1 MMHTRN
7 TEFCSAILFIFG
19 ATGDLAAKKIL
30 PSLQQWYG
38 DETPFAQICCLGRRP
53 LDEAA
58 YFSLVESKGG
68 FKLSDVLKNRIR
80 YHCLDFDDSPAYL
93 ALASRLDEGTSTA
106 ARLFFLAVKP
116 EAFLAIATKLHATGL
131 FIKGRSDHRLLFE
144 KPFGESLESAEKIQ
158 CHLMTLAKEEQL
170 YRIDHYLGKEMIRN
184 VLAIRF
190 ANRIFSES
198 WHSRAIETV
207 EITSNE
213 TAGVEERLEYY
224 DQTGAI
230 NDMVQSHLLQ
240 MLALVAMETPDSLGS
255 ESIRLKK
262 LNVLEHIKLVPG
274 SPPIIGQYQGYH
286 QQAEN
291 SQTETYVEVVL
302 QVDTPQWQ
310 GTRFILKTGKML
322 GEKRTEIR
330 LRYRPNSLC
339 LSCADTINAEPNQLV
354 IEVYPSEGIRL
365 TFSSKVPG
373 YDFVM
378 EPVTADYCHSCR
390 MTANKPESYVKL
402 LKDALIGDKTL
413 FASFD
418 ELHAQW
424 RIADAIKA
432 AARQAPLIAY
442 PPGIKTVAPKGGLSC

>member
-1 MMHTRN
+1 MMQIRN
-7 TEFCSAILFIFG
+7 NESCRAILFIFG
-19 ATGDLAAKKIL
+19 ATGDLATKKIF

-38 DETPFAQICCLGRRP
+38 DETPFAKIWCLGRRP

-58 YFSLVESKGG
+58 FFSLVESKGG
-68 FKLSDVLKNRIR
+68 FKLSDALKNRIG
-80 YHCLDFDDSPAYL
+80 YHCLDFDDSPAYP
-93 ALASRLDEGTSTA
+93 ALANRLDEGTSTA
-106 ARLFFLAVKP
+106 QRLFFLAVKP
-116 EAFLAIATKLHATGL
+116 EAFLTITTKLHATGL
-131 FIKGRSDHRLLFE
+131 FIKDRADHRLLFE
-144 KPFGESLESAEKIQ
+144 KPFGDSLETAGEIQ
-158 CHLMTLAKEEQL
+158 SHLMALAAEEQL

-207 EITSNE
+207 EITSIE

-240 MLALVAMETPDSLGS
+240 MLALVAMESPENLGS

-262 LNVLEHIKLVPG
+262 INILEHIKLIPG
-274 SPPIIGQYQGYH
+274 LPPIVGQYQGYH
-286 QQAEN
+286 QQGKN
-291 SQTETYVEVVL
+291 SQTETYAEVVL
-302 QVDTPQWQ
+302 QIDTPQWQ

-339 LSCADTINAEPNQLV
+339 LSCADTMNAAPNQLV

-373 YDFVM
+373 YDFIM

-390 MTANKPESYVKL
+390 MMANKPESYIKL
-402 LKDALIGDKTL
+402 LKDALMGDKTL
-413 FASFD
+413 FAGFD
-418 ELHAQW
+418 ELQAQW

-432 AARQAPLIAY
+432 ASRENPLVIY
-442 PPGIKTVAPKGGLSC
+442 SPGTKTVTAKGGMSC

>member
-1 MMHTRN
+1 
-7 TEFCSAILFIFG
+7 
-19 ATGDLAAKKIL
+19 
-30 PSLQQWYG
+30 LQQWYG
-38 DETPFAQICCLGRRP
+38 DETPFTEVWCLGRRP

-58 YFSLVESKGG
+58 YFSLVENKGG
-68 FKLSDVLKNRIR
+68 FTLSDGLKNRIR

-93 ALASRLDEGTSTA
+93 ALVNRLAEGSSSA
-106 ARLFFLAVKP
+106 QRLFFLAVKP
-116 EAFLAIATKLHATGL
+116 EAFLTITTKLHATGL

-144 KPFGESLESAEKIQ
+144 KPFGESLETAGEIQ
-158 CHLMTLAKEEQL
+158 AHLMTLAAEEQI

-207 EITSNE
+207 EITSIE
-213 TAGVEERLEYY
+213 TTGVEERLVYY

-255 ESIRLKK
+255 EPIRLKK
-262 LNVLEHIKLVPG
+262 LNVLEQIKLVPG

-286 QQAEN
+286 QQVEN

-310 GTRFILKTGKML
+310 GARFILKTGKML

-365 TFSSKVPG
+365 MFSSKVPG

-378 EPVTADYCHSCR
+378 EPVIADYCHSCR

-432 AARQAPLIAY
+432 AARQAPLLVY
-442 PPGIKTVAPKGGLSC
+442 PPGIKTVEQKGGLSC

>member
-1 MMHTRN
+1 MHITN
-7 TEFCSAILFIFG
+7 NESCSATLFIFG
-19 ATGDLAAKKIL
+19 ATGDLATKKIL

-38 DETPFAQICCLGRRP
+38 EETPFARIWCLGRRP

-58 YFSLVESKGG
+58 YFALVERKGG
-68 FKLSDVLKNRIR
+68 FQLSNALKNHIG
-80 YHCLDFDDSPAYL
+80 YHCLEFDDSPAYM
-93 ALASRLDEGTSTA
+93 ALANSLDEGTSTA
-106 ARLFFLAVKP
+106 QRLFFLAVKP
-116 EAFLAIATKLHATGL
+116 EAFLTITTKLHATGL
-131 FIKGRSDHRLLFE
+131 FIKDRSDHRLLFE
-144 KPFGESLESAEKIQ
+144 KPFGDSLETAGEIQ
-158 CHLMTLAKEEQL
+158 SHLMTLAAEEQL

-198 WHSRAIETV
+198 WHSRAIESI
-207 EITSNE
+207 EITSIE

-240 MLALVAMETPDSLGS
+240 MLALVAMESPENLGS
-255 ESIRLKK
+255 EPIRLKK
-262 LNVLEHIKLVPG
+262 INILEHIKLIPG
-274 SPPIIGQYQGYH
+274 LPPIVGQYQGYH
-286 QQAEN
+286 QQAKN
-291 SQTETYVEVVL
+291 SQTETYIEVVL
-302 QVDTPQWQ
+302 QIDTPQWQ

-339 LSCADTINAEPNQLV
+339 LSCADTMNAEPNQLV

-373 YDFVM
+373 YDFIM

-418 ELHAQW
+418 ELQAQW

-432 AARQAPLIAY
+432 ASRENPLIVY
-442 PPGIKTVAPKGGLSC
+442 PPGMKTITAKGGMPC